1 MALLTCPGKL
11 GKVTNVAFV
20 YKALSMYVGANPMLF
35 VEIVKYAYQSL
46 INSLFE

>member
-1 MALLTCPGKL
+1 MVLYGAVDLSRQI

-35 VEIVKYAYQSL
+35 VEIVKYA
-46 INSLFE
+46 